1 MAKPLL
7 LLLLLVTACVG
18 EAEEV
23 TPEGGESV
31 LGCGGFIQSARAID
45 FSRINVRLLT
55 KQGALKYET
64 DCAPN
69 NGYYFVPVYE
79 RGEYRLQVV
88 PPLGWQF
95 NPPEVVVEI
104 DGSSD
109 DCSRQQDINF
119 VFAGF
124 GVVGRVVV
132 KGDRGGVNPGPAGVK
147 IELLN
152 AATAGGDVTAVLQT
166 TQTDNEGRFV
176 FTAVPGA
183 GELAVRASH
192 STWSFDKAVGAV
204 AMTGDNGQA
213 EELVIR
219 GFDVRGRVIAADGE
233 QQPLAGVS
241 IYIFGIKGDSGSSS

>member
-1 MAKPLL
+1 MAKLL
-7 LLLLLVTACVG
+7 LLLLLSTAVFAG
-18 EAEEV
+18 EGDELAA
-23 TPEGGESV
+23 EGGESV

-95 NPPEVVVEI
+95 NPPEVLVDI
-104 DGSSD
+104 DGSTD

-132 KGDRGGVNPGPAGVK
+132 KGADGAVNPGPASVK
-147 IELLN
+147 IELLS
-152 AATAGGDVTAVLQT
+152 AAAAVVAGGRD
-166 TQTDNEGRFV
+166 GRGC
-176 FTAVPGA
+176 P
-183 GELAVRASH
+183 
-192 STWSFDKAVGAV
+192 
-204 AMTGDNGQA
+204 
-213 EELVIR
+213 
-219 GFDVRGRVIAADGE
+219 ADHTN
-233 QQPLAGVS
+233 
-241 IYIFGIKGDSGSSS
+241 